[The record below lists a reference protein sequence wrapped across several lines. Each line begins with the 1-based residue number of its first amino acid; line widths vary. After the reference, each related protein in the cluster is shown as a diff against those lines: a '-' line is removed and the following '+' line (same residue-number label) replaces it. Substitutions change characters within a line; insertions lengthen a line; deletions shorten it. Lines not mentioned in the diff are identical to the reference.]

1 MLVECL
7 QPDTR
12 IQQDQ
17 ALTGYWV
24 SKHLEPYSIDPAL
37 GGGKTTYG
45 SGYLL
50 KLESNGQVT
59 SLGADFY
66 WENDSLYQG
75 GEPGMTLK
83 IGKWIKEKQGLL
95 LYQRLASKTIMLTSD
110 RIGQQETDTIS
121 VLSDSSMVHK
131 QDTLVFVKRPSND
144 LEQFIE
150 RIVTFHKNKNG
161 S

>member
-1 MLVECL
+1 VLVGCL

-12 IQQDQ
+12 IKQDQ

-50 KLESNGQVT
+50 KLDSNGQVT

-83 IGKWIKEKQGLL
+83 IGDWKKEQQSLILK
-95 LYQRLASKTIMLTSD
+95 QRLASKTIMLTSD
-110 RIGQQETDTIS
+110 RFGQPEADTIS
-121 VLSDSSMVHK
+121 VLSDSSMIHR
-131 QDTLVFVKRPSND
+131 QDTLVFVKKPSTD
-144 LEQFIE
+144 LKQFIK
-150 RIVTFHKNKNG
+150 RIVTFHKSKNG